1 MPEINNQTKV
11 TLTIVVTIIV
21 AFFGY
26 RFMSDLPLF
35 RQSEVIY
42 THFKRVNGLSSGSYI
57 YISGVRVGSISKME
71 LLAPDSVRVSL
82 NFNRGVDIK
91 KGSVAYVESSG
102 LLGDKAIYVEQG
114 TSTELVPPGGTIE
127 GVYSGGLLE
136 SFQENGAQ
144 LTDDASESFDK
155 LNSTLTQLQQVV
167 DQDNRKKI
175 DQMLTD
181 FQRSSAELSTLMQRK
196 RSDLE
201 SSIESL
207 EHILSNVDTLTTENS
222 SRIDSALAGLNRSMQ
237 NFERVSA
244 ELDKTNNEL
253 NAILT
258 KINQGEGSLGKLVN
272 DASLYNNMDSLSVEL
287 TRLIRNIN
295 EDPARYLKG
304 LKLID
309 VF

>member
-1 MPEINNQTKV
+1 MPEINNQTKI
-11 TLTIVVTIIV
+11 TLTIIITIIV
-21 AFFGY
+21 AFLGY

-35 RQSEVIY
+35 RQSEVVY
-42 THFKRVNGLSSGSYI
+42 THFERVDGLSSGSYI
-57 YISGVRVGSISKME
+57 YISGVKVGSITKME
-71 LLAPDSVRVSL
+71 LVAPDSVRVSL
-82 NFNRGVDIK
+82 NFNSSIDIK
-91 KGSVAYVESSG
+91 KGAVAYVESSG
-102 LLGDKAIYVEQG
+102 LLGDKVISVEQG
-114 TSTELVPPGGTIE
+114 TSSEPVQPGGTIK
-127 GVYSGGLLE
+127 GVYSGGMLE

-144 LTDDASESFDK
+144 LTNDASESFDK

-175 DQMLTD
+175 DQMLSD
-181 FQRSSAELSTLMQRK
+181 LQQSSAELSKLMQRK
-196 RSDLE
+196 RDDLE

-207 EHILSNVDTLTTENS
+207 ERILNNVDTLTTENS
-222 SRIDSALAGLNRSMQ
+222 SRIDSALAGLNRTMQ
-237 NFERVSA
+237 NFERVSS
-244 ELDKTNNEL
+244 ELEKTNSKL
-253 NAILT
+253 NTILT

-272 DASLYNNMDSLSVEL
+272 DSSLYNNMDSLSVEL